1 MPTLYPATFHLRIPT
16 AGTFEILISVILR
29 PAQQIVRGCFAIII
43 QPLWGWIVPLWGWI
57 VPLWGWIAPLRGWIV
72 PLRGWIAPLR
82 GWIVPLR
89 GWIVPRQTSS
99 RLPYTVYRP
108 YLFTLK
114 VWLPVAKKSAICFAA
129 ATPAL
134 IFASWVCAPIF
145 LAVKRNLPFSFSS
158 KAALASGSISER

>member
-57 VPLWGWIAPLRGWIV
+57 VPLWGWI
-72 PLRGWIAPLR
+72 
-82 GWIVPLR
+82 VPLR
-89 GWIVPRQTSS
+89 GWIVPRQTSH
-99 RLPYTVYRP
+99 RIPYTVYRP